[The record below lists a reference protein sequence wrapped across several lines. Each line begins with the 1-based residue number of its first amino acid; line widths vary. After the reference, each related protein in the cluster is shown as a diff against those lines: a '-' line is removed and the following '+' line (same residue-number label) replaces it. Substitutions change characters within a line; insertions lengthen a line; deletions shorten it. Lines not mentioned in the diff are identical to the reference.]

1 MAKISSKYLNLEGLS
16 ALIESSKN
24 TSDFDGALIMTSFG
38 MIIGKLSPVF
48 SETDVPHAAELVYDY
63 KEEYVTSVKDSGE
76 SVEII
81 GDGSLLVLEEA
92 TIIYGNN
99 TTIDM
104 DEITIHCADCIGFS
118 PINLEKFRAK
128 ISK

>member
-1 MAKISSKYLNLEGLS
+1 MAKISSKYLNIEGLGV
-16 ALIESSKN
+16 LIESSKN
-24 TSDFDGALIMTSFG
+24 TSCFDGALIMTSFG
-38 MIIGKLSPVF
+38 MIIGKISPVF

-63 KEEYVTSVKDSGE
+63 KEEYVKAAKDSGE
-76 SVEII
+76 TIEII

-99 TTIDM
+99 TTVDM
-104 DEITIHCADCIGFS
+104 DEVTIHCADVIGFS
-118 PINLEKFRAK
+118 PINLEKFKAK